1 MDKQGHPQS
10 DDIRKDVRAYYGTE
24 LRTNDDLRTNAC
36 CCGSPDPIV
45 RDILPL
51 IDDEILNR
59 FYGCGSPIPPLLEGL
74 TVLDLG
80 CGTGRDVYIA
90 SRLVGETGHVIGVDM
105 TPEQLEVA
113 RRHVESQ
120 TRNFGYSEP
129 NVEFKQGYIEDL
141 GSLGIDDETVD
152 VVISNCVINLSP
164 EKDKVFSEIFRV
176 LRKGGELYFSDI
188 FADRRV
194 PDEVYADPIIHGEC
208 LGGAMYL
215 EDYRRLMR
223 AVGFEDFRYMSK
235 KPVTIDDP
243 VIREL
248 VGDTKFYSCTVR
260 AFKLDDL
267 EDICENYGQSVTY
280 NGNIPDHPDHFDLDD
295 GHRFIT
301 GVAKDVC
308 GNTFSMVAGTRFA
321 PYFTL
326 TGDRSTHLGKFEGCD
341 DKTSDE
347 RCGCGSINKVKNP
360 SVHEI

>member
-1 MDKQGHPQS
+1 MDKQSHPQS

-194 PDEVYADPIIHGEC
+194 PDEMYADPIIHGEC

-215 EDYRRLMR
+215 
-223 AVGFEDFRYMSK
+223 
-235 KPVTIDDP
+235 
-243 VIREL
+243 
-248 VGDTKFYSCTVR
+248 
-260 AFKLDDL
+260 
-267 EDICENYGQSVTY
+267 
-280 NGNIPDHPDHFDLDD
+280 
-295 GHRFIT
+295 
-301 GVAKDVC
+301 
-308 GNTFSMVAGTRFA
+308 
-321 PYFTL
+321 
-326 TGDRSTHLGKFEGCD
+326 
-341 DKTSDE
+341 
-347 RCGCGSINKVKNP
+347 
-360 SVHEI
+360 